1 MTVFCFIVLTGM
13 KITGNYTNNIVNTLY
28 SNKITKP
35 LMQEGNR
42 TCFSKQY
49 SNAISNQQK
58 AFILSR
64 PKLDKVSDACK
75 FFGVDNVTNVFKQ
88 LKNQCILTDLKTKE
102 LGINKSFMHGTCI
115 NFANKD
121 TLIKAKDRIWNGYTR
136 EKNGLATVHSG
147 IEELRKN
154 GVARIT
160 LYGKLYGK
168 FGKVGSHTI
177 GLVYDN
183 KSNNLY
189 IMDSLGENLPTI
201 KKHHKILKSLFT
213 ADSAKSQD
221 KAFNDIIISTKK
233 QQKYNQ
239 YCCNNWTFANI
250 EALKNALNKGEVI
263 SDSNSL
269 NKILPNDINKV
280 LEEQQKFVQKN
291 ISKTTVSQ

>member
-1 MTVFCFIVLTGM
+1 MNVFCFIVLAGM
-13 KITGNYTNNIVNTLY
+13 KVTGNYTNNIVKPLY
-28 SNKITKP
+28 SNKVTKP
-35 LMQEGNR
+35 LIKEVNT

-49 SNAISNQQK
+49 STAVSNQHK
-58 AFILSR
+58 AFITSNHA
-64 PKLDKVSDACK
+64 PKLDKISDACK

-102 LGINKSFMHGTCI
+102 LGINKSFMHGTHF

-121 TLIKAKDRIWNGYTR
+121 SLIKAKDRIWNGYTR
-136 EKNGLATVHSG
+136 EKNGLATVYSG
-147 IEELRKN
+147 IDELRKN

-168 FGKVGSHTI
+168 FGNVGSHTI

-189 IMDSLGENLPTI
+189 IMDSLGEKLPTI
-201 KKHHKILKSLFT
+201 KKHHKILRSLFT
-213 ADSAKSQD
+213 PANSEKQP
-221 KAFNDIIISTKK
+221 FNNIIISTKK

-263 SDSNSL
+263 TDSSSL
-269 NKILPNDINKV
+269 NKILPEDINKV
-280 LEEQQKFVQKN
+280 LEEQQKYVQKN
-291 ISKTTVSQ
+291 ISKTTVH